1 MTLDDHANPR
11 NGRGPRAERGRR
23 TRRADAATPDDGVRP
38 TEDFHGIHGIDGD
51 HGAHDSAAVPGHA
64 RPAAPARRPVAVALA
79 MMALVGLALVGCVAL
94 VTGGDDSSTEQAA
107 GTVPRVG
114 EEGGEAPLGDAS
126 GTPASSGDGDGSDVA
141 GAAGATTNPGSRAAG
156 EAAATPSDGAS
167 ADSSAADRPRDPS
180 ALAASLRGAAGWGG
194 RSGGDVAKPGAPAKD
209 GDAAAGDSAEGP
221 SMILAGEVVQF
232 HGEHVLVCR
241 TGDGHGVSHLGVT
254 AHHGATGAQTAAEE
268 PALCGL
274 ASDVLATL
282 MERAGDGDVDLAS
295 TAIFDVDG
303 RHVRCEPIGRGA
315 MRCAVDGDGGPLVT
329 VWDEAR
335 R

>member
-1 MTLDDHANPR
+1 MTPDHHADPR
-11 NGRGPRAERGRR
+11 NGRGPRTRR
-23 TRRADAATPDDGVRP
+23 TDAATPDDGVRP
-38 TEDFHGIHGIDGD
+38 
-51 HGAHDSAAVPGHA
+51 
-64 RPAAPARRPVAVALA
+64 AAPARRPVAAALA

-94 VTGGDDSSTEQAA
+94 VTGGDDSPTEQAA
-107 GTVPRVG
+107 GVVPRAG
-114 EEGGEAPLGDAS
+114 DEGGESTSGDAPGS
-126 GTPASSGDGDGSDVA
+126 PASSEGGAGSDAV
-141 GAAGATTNPGSRAAG
+141 GAAGSTTAPGSRVGGAAS
-156 EAAATPSDGAS
+156 ATPSAGTS
-167 ADSSAADRPRDPS
+167 TDSSAADRPRDPS
-180 ALAASLRGAAGWGG
+180 ALAASLRAADGWGG
-194 RSGGDVAKPGAPAKD
+194 HGGGGVAKSGAPTKD
-209 GDAAAGDSAEGP
+209 GDAGAGDSAEGQ

-274 ASDVLATL
+274 ASDVLAAL